1 MTQEQR
7 TAFNRKNAESRE
19 RYNSATYDKVTIR
32 IRKDGGDGVTL
43 DDIRRAAERN
53 GQSLNA
59 FVLDSIKEKI

>member
-7 TAFNRKNAESRE
+7 TARNKQNAPSRE
-19 RYNSATYDKVTIR
+19 RYEKATYDRLSIR

-43 DDIRRAAERN
+43 DDIRRAAERD

-59 FVLDSIKEKI
+59 FILDALKEKI

>member
-43 DDIRRAAERN
+43 DEIRRAAELD

-59 FVLDSIKEKI
+59 FILDAIKERI

>member
-1 MTQEQR
+1 MTAEQR

-19 RYNSATYDKVTIR
+19 RYNSATYDRVTLR

-43 DDIRRAAERN
+43 EDIRRAAERD

-59 FVLDSIKEKI
+59 FILDAIKEKI